1 MLAWKVYAILVP
13 LVLLIDL
20 LWLGVIMK
28 GFYAQEIGELTRKN
42 GDTLAPR
49 WGAAILVYLLIPAG
63 VMLFVRPLLEPQ
75 ATPWQA
81 FIWGAV
87 FGLVV
92 YGVYDLTNLAVLDK
106 WTLRVTIADML
117 WGGVLCGTTSLLMQ
131 AIERWLKS

>member
-49 WGAAILVYLLIPAG
+49 WGAAKAAT
-63 VMLFVRPLLEPQ
+63 RP
-75 ATPWQA
+75 
-81 FIWGAV
+81 G
-87 FGLVV
+87 
-92 YGVYDLTNLAVLDK
+92 
-106 WTLRVTIADML
+106 
-117 WGGVLCGTTSLLMQ
+117 
-131 AIERWLKS
+131 